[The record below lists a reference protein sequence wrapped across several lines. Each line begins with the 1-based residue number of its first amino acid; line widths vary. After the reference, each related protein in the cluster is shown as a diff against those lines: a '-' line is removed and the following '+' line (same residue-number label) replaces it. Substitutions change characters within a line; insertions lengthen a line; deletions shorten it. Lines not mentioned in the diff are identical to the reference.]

1 MEQTLKIY
9 FTSDVHGYFYPTTY
23 GDLKRKDLGLFS
35 FARDFKKD
43 ENTLVIDGGD
53 ILQGSAFAYYCRQ
66 KSGSPQAIVDIM
78 NDCGYDYYTLGNHD
92 FNYGMD
98 YQNAY
103 IEAHHG
109 ACVCQNV
116 VDEAGR
122 ACHPYVIHTL
132 GNGLRVGIVGI
143 VTDYVNVWERKENLA
158 GICITD
164 PFEAAKEALLHL
176 KKEVDITL
184 CIYHGGF
191 ECDLKTGERLQKTTE
206 NVGYRICKELD
217 FDILLTGHQHM
228 SVDGSMCTE
237 LMWYSRLR
245 MPKSITIWKRSGQ
258 KTDLLSAPRS
268 VSPTEQML
276 SVHYA
281 KSMPQRK
288 SGYRAGW
295 ISRLGI

>member
-1 MEQTLKIY
+1 MCI
-9 FTSDVHGYFYPTTY
+9 
-23 GDLKRKDLGLFS
+23 
-35 FARDFKKD
+35 RD
-43 ENTLVIDGGD
+43 
-53 ILQGSAFAYYCRQ
+53 S
-66 KSGSPQAIVDIM
+66 
-78 NDCGYDYYTLGNHD
+78 
-92 FNYGMD
+92 
-98 YQNAY
+98 AY

-206 NVGYRICKELD
+206 NVGYRICKEDVDKRQECDVRCAISLPRQE
-217 FDILLTGHQHM
+217 TGSADAEYRKGTEWQ
-228 SVDGSMCTE
+228 DGFWQKRE
-237 LMWYSRLR
+237 VKSR
-245 MPKSITIWKRSGQ
+245 Q
-258 KTDLLSAPRS
+258 LSADELRGAAA
-268 VSPTEQML
+268 QMEPYYEEL
-276 SVHYA
+276 AARVIT
-281 KSMPQRK
+281 
-288 SGYRAGW
+288 W
-295 ISRLGI
+295 LLDTSRCV

>member
-1 MEQTLKIY
+1 
-9 FTSDVHGYFYPTTY
+9 
-23 GDLKRKDLGLFS
+23 
-35 FARDFKKD
+35 
-43 ENTLVIDGGD
+43 
-53 ILQGSAFAYYCRQ
+53 
-66 KSGSPQAIVDIM
+66 M

-176 KKEVDITL
+176 KKRWTL
-184 CIYHGGF
+184 RF
-191 ECDLKTGERLQKTTE
+191 ASTTA
-206 NVGYRICKELD
+206 D
-217 FDILLTGHQHM
+217 
-228 SVDGSMCTE
+228 
-237 LMWYSRLR
+237 
-245 MPKSITIWKRSGQ
+245 
-258 KTDLLSAPRS
+258 
-268 VSPTEQML
+268 L
-276 SVHYA
+276 SV
-281 KSMPQRK
+281 
-288 SGYRAGW
+288 
-295 ISRLGI
+295 I

>member
-1 MEQTLKIY
+1 M
-9 FTSDVHGYFYPTTY
+9 S
-23 GDLKRKDLGLFS
+23 
-35 FARDFKKD
+35 AR
-43 ENTLVIDGGD
+43 
-53 ILQGSAFAYYCRQ
+53 
-66 KSGSPQAIVDIM
+66 
-78 NDCGYDYYTLGNHD
+78 
-92 FNYGMD
+92 
-98 YQNAY
+98 
-103 IEAHHG
+103 
-109 ACVCQNV
+109 NV

-122 ACHPYVIHTL
+122 ACHPYVIHAL

-206 NVGYRICKELD
+206 SIGYRICKELD

-228 SVDGSMCTE
+228 SVDGAVCARN
-237 LMWYSRLR
+237 LRGYSRLR
-245 MPKSITIWKRSGQ
+245 MQKSITTWKRSGQ
-258 KTDLLSAPRS
+258 KTDLLSDPRS

-288 SGYRAGW
+288 SRYRAGW
-295 ISRLGI
+295 ISRSGI